1 MKTWSVSSRRPLG
14 TLLAVALCAALA
26 LSISATGA
34 AGKGG
39 KCAKGAEA
47 PGCTL
52 PEGTRFYK
60 GLGDSAAITVEV
72 GPKGVALT
80 AYAVP
85 IKCTKFAPMLGD
97 EGYVVVGLSDKRHP
111 KVGKSYLLK
120 ESVSRQGEDGK
131 TESAVTE
138 VTLEF
143 KTAKLLVVKLHQVTE
158 VGGEVGCDGSGTWS
172 VKRQS

>member
-14 TLLAVALCAALA
+14 TLLAVVLCAALA

-80 AYAVP
+80 AYARP
-85 IKCTKFAPMLGD
+85 TDIRATEQAGFDLHLGKPLD
-97 EGYVVVGLSDKRHP
+97 PQALIDAIAS
-111 KVGKSYLLK
+111 L
-120 ESVSRQGEDGK
+120 
-131 TESAVTE
+131 
-138 VTLEF
+138 
-143 KTAKLLVVKLHQVTE
+143 
-158 VGGEVGCDGSGTWS
+158 
-172 VKRQS
+172 VKR